1 MDRFREAHYWIHM
14 LEEHYHQADP
24 FRWYLNA
31 FLKAIKEVPVLLA
44 SELQNEDGFKEWF
57 AAQRER
63 LHADPLIRYLA
74 KQRDLIVHQGML
86 LPGSSSIVGVTEL
99 GGMKFGV
106 GHKADPR
113 EDSDAVM
120 DRFLRALSKQ
130 HLEGLLLSDSDSV
143 PCVQRTW
150 KLETLDGE
158 VVELCAEAW
167 LRLGNTLNAVLEW
180 LQEDVPPLSI
190 ECLHAQEAVQFRLYN
205 RDELIQR
212 LKHATDEPA

>member
-1 MDRFREAHYWIHM
+1 M
-14 LEEHYHQADP
+14 
-24 FRWYLNA
+24 
-31 FLKAIKEVPVLLA
+31 
-44 SELQNEDGFKEWF
+44 
-57 AAQRER
+57 
-63 LHADPLIRYLA
+63 
-74 KQRDLIVHQGML
+74 
-86 LPGSSSIVGVTEL
+86 VGVTEL
-99 GGMKFGV
+99 RGMKLGI
-106 GHKADPR
+106 GLRAHPR

-120 DRFLRALSKQ
+120 DRFFHALSK
-130 HLEGLLLSDSDSV
+130 HDLEGLLVSDSDSI

-150 KLETLDGE
+150 KLDDLDGE

-190 ECLHAQEAVQFRLYN
+190 DCLHAQEAVQFKLYN